1 MLVIKRDAF
10 AKPHIM
16 ETYTSQADDLYQEAN
31 EIEYPD
37 YVPPYT
43 SCYESLLEFEEIIT
57 RAREMESAARDIR
70 KKFQEIAASGLTIPT
85 SSLLRKAIIS
95 VKRGK
100 VMFSM
105 DQLVQVVD
113 VMMENLPYILFRPK
127 SETKEYVV
135 LLFWSTNMDDA
146 ACEVQKKMEIIKQ
159 EIAVDQFQLRCVVE
173 NVPAARRQFL
183 YLLNNYI
190 FLKVQKD
197 DVCHLPPDNHEQL
210 ETFVKLLTEPEP
222 KKKRKVDFI
231 ASTP

>member
-1 MLVIKRDAF
+1 
-10 AKPHIM
+10 M

-43 SCYESLLEFEEIIT
+43 NCYESLLEFEEIIT

-85 SSLLRKAIIS
+85 LSLLRKAIIS

>member
-1 MLVIKRDAF
+1 
-10 AKPHIM
+10 M
-16 ETYTSQADDLYQEAN
+16 ETYTSQADNLYQEAN

-37 YVPPYT
+37 YIPPYT

-57 RAREMESAARDIR
+57 RELL
-70 KKFQEIAASGLTIPT
+70 EIAASGLPILT
-85 SSLLRKAIIS
+85 SLLGKAIIS

-100 VMFSM
+100 VMFSI

-113 VMMENLPYILFRPK
+113 VMMENLPYIPFRPK

-173 NVPAARRQFL
+173 NVPTARRQFL
-183 YLLNNYI
+183 YLLNNYT
-190 FLKVQKD
+190 FLKMQKD
-197 DVCHLPPDNHEQL
+197 DVCDLPPDNHEQL

-222 KKKRKVDFI
+222 RKKRKVDFI

>member
-1 MLVIKRDAF
+1 MVIKVDPF
-10 AKPHIM
+10 AKPRIM

-37 YVPPYT
+37 YIPPYT

-70 KKFQEIAASGLTIPT
+70 KKFQEIATSGLPIPS

-113 VMMENLPYILFRPK
+113 VIMGNLPYILFRPK

-146 ACEVQKKMEIIKQ
+146 ACEVQKNSSK
-159 EIAVDQFQLRCVVE
+159 LRCVVE
-173 NVPAARRQFL
+173 NVPTARRQFL

-210 ETFVKLLTEPEP
+210 ETFVKLLTNPEP
-222 KKKRKVDFI
+222 IKKRKVDII
-231 ASTP
+231 ATTP

>member
-1 MLVIKRDAF
+1 MVIKGDPF

-16 ETYTSQADDLYQEAN
+16 ETYTNQADDLYQEAN

-37 YVPPYT
+37 YIPPYT

-70 KKFQEIAASGLTIPT
+70 KKFQEIATSGLPIPS

-113 VMMENLPYILFRPK
+113 VIMGNLPYILFRPK

-146 ACEVQKKMEIIKQ
+146 ACEVQKNMEIFKR
-159 EIAVDQFQLRCVVE
+159 EVAVDQFQLCGVVE
-173 NVPAARRQFL
+173 NVPTARRQFL

-210 ETFVKLLTEPEP
+210 ETFVKLLTNPEP
-222 KKKRKVDFI
+222 MKKRKVDII

>member
-1 MLVIKRDAF
+1 MVIKVDPF
-10 AKPHIM
+10 AKPCIM

-37 YVPPYT
+37 CIPPYT

-70 KKFQEIAASGLTIPT
+70 KKFQEIATSGLPIPS

-113 VMMENLPYILFRPK
+113 VIMGNLPYILFRPK

-146 ACEVQKKMEIIKQ
+146 ACEVQKK
-159 EIAVDQFQLRCVVE
+159 
-173 NVPAARRQFL
+173 
-183 YLLNNYI
+183 
-190 FLKVQKD
+190 
-197 DVCHLPPDNHEQL
+197 HGNH
-210 ETFVKLLTEPEP
+210 
-222 KKKRKVDFI
+222 
-231 ASTP
+231 